1 MLDSAAPDD
10 QRQRVLTGVETT
22 IASGGEIVN
31 TQDWGVRQMAYE
43 IRHKTDTEYHLLQ
56 FHGTREVLE
65 TLQRTLK
72 IADGVMRFRI
82 IKLAPGTRRPPR
94 TVPSRAPRASARR
107 SGARGPRARRRTGRR
122 RRLSTARRRPSP
134 LGAAFSGTTA
144 ADHPRLRASLP
155 QKRGESGVDGGYS
168 RSRP

>member
-56 FHGTREVLE
+56 FHATREVLE
-65 TLQRTLK
+65 TLGRTLK

-82 IKLAPGTRRPPR
+82 IKLAPGTPAPPANRPEPR
-94 TVPSRAPRASARR
+94 PTGIGETVAAAAPAPAP
-107 SGARGPRARRRTGRR
+107 APAPV
-122 RRLSTARRRPSP
+122 AEP
-134 LGAAFSGTTA
+134 
-144 ADHPRLRASLP
+144 ADVVA
-155 QKRGESGVDGGYS
+155 
-168 RSRP
+168 